1 MQIAYTLT
9 FQEFLE
15 GQRVHESRSVKTRVL
30 RFLNWWF
37 FPLLG
42 LVLVLGSIMLWHEG
56 SPWVTVIV
64 VFLYGLFLVSYRLL
78 LVGRAKS
85 KYVNTRRGNGSV
97 LLNVEEDEIVAE
109 WPEFARSVAKW
120 SAIKKF
126 REDEK
131 VLLIYMA
138 PAIFFIVPKRALS
151 PEQLSELLF
160 VLNRKLVLR
169 G

>member
-9 FQEFLE
+9 FLEFLE
-15 GQRVHESRSVKTRVL
+15 GQRVHENRSAKARVL

-37 FPLLG
+37 FPVLG
-42 LVLVLGSIMLWHEG
+42 LVLVLGSIVLWREG
-56 SPWVTVIV
+56 SPWLTVIV
-64 VFLYGLFLVSYRLL
+64 VFLYGLFLVCYRLL
-78 LVGRAKS
+78 LLGRAKS
-85 KYVNTRRGNGSV
+85 KYTNTRRGDGSV
-97 LLNVEEDEIVAE
+97 LIQLEEDEIVAE
-109 WPEFARSVAKW
+109 WPECARSVAQW
-120 SAIKKF
+120 TAIKKF

-131 VLLIYMA
+131 VLLIYVA

-160 VLNRKLVLR
+160 LLNRKLVLR